1 MKRILIISAF
11 TACIT
16 GAYAAPSPNDDASFY
31 IRLARS
37 LESFGAVFREVNTA
51 YVDEVDP
58 EDLVEVGIDA
68 MLRHLDPY
76 STYMK
81 FDETDDLDMLS
92 TGAYV
97 GFGISVGRRDSMLTI
112 IDIREDGPARK
123 SGIRIGD
130 HLLSIDAVRTDT
142 MSPQSL
148 RPHTRGTAGS
158 SAKLRVVR
166 DGRKDTIEVVVTRAE
181 LPVETVGHAELL
193 PGGIGYVRLA
203 RFARGTGLAV
213 RRALSD
219 LQDQTDLKGFIL
231 DLRDN
236 PGGLLD
242 AAVDVVELFVP
253 INSVIVT
260 TRGRDGDETRSYTS
274 NEEPIEPSLPLAV
287 LINERSA
294 SASEIVAGAIQDLDR
309 GIIVGKRSFGKGL
322 VQTMVPLP
330 NEATLKLTTSR
341 YYTPSGRSIQR
352 IDYRTRRAP
361 VGEPNNAIAG
371 ADSIAHVFKTVNG
384 RSVAELHGID
394 PDTSVVD
401 SVLPTPIA
409 HLDSE
414 YVFGRFAT
422 VYTATLDSLPRSFS
436 VEKGLI
442 DRFVAYVD
450 SLPSAKRS
458 PFLAELASART
469 RAMANGWS
477 AASLKSLEQAEKVL
491 DREIGRTIRQNQPLV
506 GERLEQEIRT
516 RFGTDKI
523 RESRALRYDPLVRA
537 ATNILSSPQY
547 RLILAAQVPTDQ

>member
-1 MKRILIISAF
+1 MKS
-11 TACIT
+11 
-16 GAYAAPSPNDDASFY
+16 
-31 IRLARS
+31 RS
-37 LESFGAVFREVNTA
+37 
-51 YVDEVDP
+51 
-58 EDLVEVGIDA
+58 
-68 MLRHLDPY
+68 
-76 STYMK
+76 
-81 FDETDDLDMLS
+81 
-92 TGAYV
+92 
-97 GFGISVGRRDSMLTI
+97 
-112 IDIREDGPARK
+112 
-123 SGIRIGD
+123 
-130 HLLSIDAVRTDT
+130 
-142 MSPQSL
+142 
-148 RPHTRGTAGS
+148 
-158 SAKLRVVR
+158 
-166 DGRKDTIEVVVTRAE
+166 
-181 LPVETVGHAELL
+181 
-193 PGGIGYVRLA
+193 
-203 RFARGTGLAV
+203 
-213 RRALSD
+213 
-219 LQDQTDLKGFIL
+219 
-231 DLRDN
+231 N
-236 PGGLLD
+236 P
-242 AAVDVVELFVP
+242 P
-253 INSVIVT
+253 
-260 TRGRDGDETRSYTS
+260 
-274 NEEPIEPSLPLAV
+274 LPLAV

-309 GIIVGKRSFGKGL
+309 GIIIGKRSFGKGL

-401 SVLPTPIA
+401 SVLPAPIA

-450 SLPSAKRS
+450 SLPPAKRS
-458 PFLAELASART
+458 PFLAELATART
-469 RAMANGWS
+469 KAMSNGWS

-547 RLILAAQVPTDQ
+547 RLILATQVPTDQ